1 MGAWV
6 PVSQLAEEEVA
17 AYRQLEEER
26 IGKVLDDLVELCQSQ
41 KVENLLPFQIL
52 LFFFWLVVL
61 STTPMPSLS
70 MSIWVFGAAYRFRR
84 VQMMMIALSRLLH
97 LDSACYCQCHLNS

>member
-41 KVENLLPFQIL
+41 KVENLLPFQIFL
-52 LFFFWLVVL
+52 FFWLVVL
-61 STTPMPSLS
+61 YSC
-70 MSIWVFGAAYRFRR
+70 
-84 VQMMMIALSRLLH
+84 LLH
-97 LDSACYCQCHLNS
+97 QCPACQCRYGSLQQPIGSVVFR

>member
-26 IGKVLDDLVELCQSQ
+26 IAEVLDDLVETCHSQ
-41 KVENLLPFQIL
+41 KVEHLLPFQIL
-52 LFFFWLVVL
+52 FFFCHRLCIDSQPVNVD
-61 STTPMPSLS
+61 MSLFS
-70 MSIWVFGAAYRFRR
+70 S
-84 VQMMMIALSRLLH
+84 L
-97 LDSACYCQCHLNS
+97 

>member
-26 IGKVLDDLVELCQSQ
+26 IAKVLDDLLAICQSQ
-41 KVENLLPFQIL
+41 KVENLLPFQIS
-52 LFFFWLVVL
+52 LFFFL
-61 STTPMPSLS
+61 SCHL
-70 MSIWVFGAAYRFRR
+70 
-84 VQMMMIALSRLLH
+84 LLH
-97 LDSACYCQCHLNS
+97 Q

>member
-52 LFFFWLVVL
+52 LFFLVGRLVYYTNAQPVNVDMGL
-61 STTPMPSLS
+61 WSSL
-70 MSIWVFGAAYRFRR
+70 
-84 VQMMMIALSRLLH
+84 
-97 LDSACYCQCHLNS
+97 

>member
-1 MGAWV
+1 
-6 PVSQLAEEEVA
+6 VSQLAEEEVA

-52 LFFFWLVVL
+52 LFFFGW
-61 STTPMPSLS
+61 SSC
-70 MSIWVFGAAYRFRR
+70 
-84 VQMMMIALSRLLH
+84 LLH
-97 LDSACYCQCHLNS
+97 QCPACQCRYGSLEQPIGSVVFR